1 MPITMPFQSSA
12 LPIGIDFG
20 ASSVK
25 IAQLRQRAGGFE
37 LVDAA
42 RIDADSTIEQL
53 DRPEH
58 LVPLVGV
65 IRRRIDSGAFSGA
78 RCVVSID
85 DRLLRIRSV
94 RQPHMSDEETDRA
107 LRLDAASRLGFAES
121 EATEV
126 GWLRA
131 GEVRQGEEV
140 RDELVV
146 VGSRRGPIETLVYE
160 LARAGLRPVA
170 VEPGFQACARI
181 FGRTLRRTE
190 DQSVV
195 RVIVDFGWRS
205 TGVIVTRGRSVGFF
219 KPLEVGGAQL
229 NAAAAE
235 RIGLDAQ
242 AAAEL
247 RRQRM
252 SQTEET
258 GSTVDR
264 KVDRAMFEAV
274 RPIIGELAREVALCL
289 RYYGV
294 TFRGARAEECLVVG
308 GESREPRLAEVL
320 ADELRVP
327 VRLAHPLEG
336 IALANPARTGVWSAR
351 DGELAVA
358 CGLGLREWELADN
371 RRVGRRSGEAR
382 RGGGNERHPERAAV
396 ETKEAA

>member
-25 IAQLRQRAGGFE
+25 IAQLRLRAGGFA
-37 LVDAA
+37 LQDAA

-58 LVPLVGV
+58 LVPLIGV
-65 IRRRIDSGAFSGA
+65 IRRRIDSGGFSGN
-78 RCVVSID
+78 RCVVSLD
-85 DRLLRIRSV
+85 DRLLRVRSV
-94 RQPHMSDEETDRA
+94 RQPRMSDEETDRA
-107 LRLDAASRLGFAES
+107 LRLDASSRLGFAEN
-121 EATEV
+121 EATEI

-131 GEVRQGEEV
+131 GEVRQGDDV

-146 VGSRRGPIETLVYE
+146 VGSRRGPIETLVFE
-160 LARAGLRPVA
+160 LARVGLQPIA
-170 VEPGFQACARI
+170 VEPGFQACARM
-181 FGRTLRRTE
+181 FGRTLRRVE

-195 RVIVDFGWRS
+195 RVIVDMGWRS
-205 TGVIVTRGRSVGFF
+205 TGVIVTRGRTVGFY

-229 NAAAAE
+229 NAAAAQ
-235 RIGLDAQ
+235 RIGLDAKS
-242 AAAEL
+242 AAEL

-252 SQTEET
+252 GQTDASEQA
-258 GSTVDR
+258 VDR

-274 RPIIGELAREVALCL
+274 RPIIAELAREVALCL

-308 GESREPRLAEVL
+308 GESREPRLVDIL
-320 ADELRVP
+320 GDELRIP

-336 IALANPARTGVWSAR
+336 IALGARSGTGAWAAR

-358 CGLGLREWELADN
+358 CGLGLREWEAIDN

-382 RGGGNERHPERAAV
+382 RAAASDRPSPGPNS
-396 ETKEAA
+396 ESKEAA